1 MAEEKEPERKKL
13 SLQGN
18 KKLSLGAGQEFI
30 KSSRNSPSPGMRS
43 VQIETRRRRVSKKEN
58 SEKIFSQESN
68 SNNPFLS
75 NPGGGLTDREKEARL
90 NALKHGLQE
99 IEVKNKSD
107 KFLSKVEVSGS
118 EENKNID
125 VNDEEVPFKLVE
137 GMKFSI
143 KKLHYHRLLRGK
155 NDLIIK
161 VIKF

>member
-1 MAEEKEPERKKL
+1 
-13 SLQGN
+13 
-18 KKLSLGAGQEFI
+18 
-30 KSSRNSPSPGMRS
+30 MRS
-43 VQIETRRRRVSKKEN
+43 VQIETRRKRVSKKEN

-125 VNDEEVPFKLVE
+125 VNDEEVPFKINKQLE
-137 GMKFSI
+137 NQKIDQSLPSLKLTNNFERP
-143 KKLHYHRLLRGK
+143 KK
-155 NDLIIK
+155 D
-161 VIKF
+161 